1 MTRSAILGKVP
12 PGPKRPAK
20 ELEVRFCDKT
30 IEARNPLQLR
40 RLRKR
45 YCKDCEKKRAE
56 SMAADKA
63 ADEARKAA
71 NRKRAAERKGR
82 EEEATKKRKSLYEDL
97 WGVEKPATVK
107 NTRGMTTAERQELT
121 IKQALLDAR
130 YRR

>member
-1 MTRSAILGKVP
+1 
-12 PGPKRPAK
+12 
-20 ELEVRFCDKT
+20 
-30 IEARNPLQLR
+30 
-40 RLRKR
+40 
-45 YCKDCEKKRAE
+45 
-56 SMAADKA
+56 MAADKA